1 MRSVRLDSE
10 TELRLALAAEAL
22 GVTESEF
29 IRQSVRHEAES
40 VLGHTLETRLGD
52 VVATV
57 HSKGGRARDT
67 RTAFTKSLKKASK
80 KRAS

>member
-29 IRQSVRHEAES
+29 IRQSVRREAES
-40 VLGHTLETRLGD
+40 VLGHTLETRLAD

-67 RTAFTKSLKKASK
+67 GAAFTKSLKKASK